1 MEEVIE
7 VNRKPCKCPK
17 CGGKVV
23 PIVWGYPTAE
33 IMLKAARK
41 EVYLGGCLVTG
52 DRDPQWGCV
61 ECETQFLK
69 K

>member
-1 MEEVIE
+1 MGTVT

-23 PIVWGYPTAE
+23 PIIWGEPTAE
-33 IMLKAARK
+33 AMQQAERK
-41 EVYLGGCLVTG
+41 EIILGGCLISMG
-52 DRDPQWGCV
+52 GNPQWGCL
-61 ECETQFLK
+61 ECETQFIK